1 MTNEEGSL
9 VYHNLHND
17 EVSIILNNQINN
29 YMFYIF
35 TAKMM
40 QRKDHISINK
50 IFDIS
55 KIDKC

>member
-29 YMFYIF
+29 CMCYIF